1 MEEKFNEVW
10 RVIED
15 NPDYEVSNLGRV
27 RSKETKVLKEIHVYE
42 RAKSKYRVT
51 MVNVGSASGQLSR
64 VVAKAFPDICGD
76 WFEGCDV
83 HHKDKNPENNHADN
97 LVVCTKE
104 EHFEYHREDRTN
116 RMLGDGN
123 PTKGRKR
130 TEEERHKISVELKGK
145 YAGEK
150 AYWYNKH
157 HSDETKKKISN
168 YNKGRQVKEKNP
180 FWGKRHTAES
190 RAKMSK
196 SHEHEKKP
204 VYQFSLDGE
213 FIREWESCMDV
224 KRELGFDNS
233 DIARCCKGKKKT
245 CHGFLW
251 RFKNTEQIKKSGS

>member
-42 RAKSKYRVT
+42 KEDGYKTLLVCLNSKPLKPHR
-51 MVNVGSASGQLSR
+51 L
-64 VVAKAFPDICGD
+64 VAKAFPEICGN
-76 WFEGCDV
+76 WFEGCEV
-83 HHKDKNPENNHADN
+83 HHLDKNPANNHADN

-130 TEEERHKISVELKGK
+130 TEEERRKISVNKKGK
-145 YAGEK
+145 YCGEK

-196 SHEHEKKP
+196 SHMGKQNKP
-204 VYQFSLDGE
+204 IYQYTLDGQ
-213 FIREWESCMDV
+213 FIREWHSTRDI
-224 KRELGFDNS
+224 KLELGLDRSFIS
-233 DIARCCKGKKKT
+233 ACCRGKYKT
-245 CHGFLW
+245 GGGFLW
-251 RFKNTEQIKKSGS
+251 RYKSDIENNE